1 MKNSKKFS
9 IYNSLLLIEPFLLI
23 KLKSLKMHGLAKK
36 DQPDDHE
43 DTVQIMLS
51 Y

>member
-1 MKNSKKFS
+1 M
-9 IYNSLLLIEPFLLI
+9 IEPFLLI

-36 DQPDDHE
+36 NQQGDQE
-43 DTVQIMLS
+43 EIVQIMLS